1 MTGVRTPPHSSAH
14 FSTTHASQKR
24 EMVGDD
30 VPAMKEK
37 LTFAPLIEGP
47 AGRAVSTLNGA
58 AMTPQKE
65 RK

>member
-1 MTGVRTPPHSSAH
+1 
-14 FSTTHASQKR
+14 
-24 EMVGDD
+24 MVGDD